1 MIKLKHLKFNFTND
15 EGKGQMPVR
24 NKLKKIR
31 LLSQS
36 SSSSMI
42 LNLPKVKRGKFL
54 FGDLKGFVEKVN
66 RLHRVIV
73 LKRVCN
79 EYKEYNNTVRNKSV
93 FIRDNNISM
102 LKYKQS
108 LQRAYDVFKME
119 YEYKRRLKILRIY
132 KLIQLITRKHIIHK
146 LHEKYIRYMISIRRI
161 QRTYKHYMKKKKE
174 KIFIV
179 RIQSK
184 YRKHLIQCK
193 YKKEIKSI
201 KEDIK
206 FNKRKKEFEK
216 RMSLMKQ
223 QKKAVRVIE
232 IHWLKILAKRD
243 NEDLEERIKKMP
255 KECRDLYRKFMTLRK
270 QTRQLKR
277 DLNEYNEEQKKKLL
291 NSTVNS

>member
-79 EYKEYNNTVRNKSV
+79 EYKEYNNTLRNKSV

-119 YEYKRRLKILRIY
+119 YEYNIDY
-132 KLIQLITRKHIIHK
+132 
-146 LHEKYIRYMISIRRI
+146 
-161 QRTYKHYMKKKKE
+161 
-174 KIFIV
+174 
-179 RIQSK
+179 
-184 YRKHLIQCK
+184 
-193 YKKEIKSI
+193 
-201 KEDIK
+201 
-206 FNKRKKEFEK
+206 
-216 RMSLMKQ
+216 
-223 QKKAVRVIE
+223 
-232 IHWLKILAKRD
+232 
-243 NEDLEERIKKMP
+243 EDLENWSNTSRYDEHYAKIYEKC
-255 KECRDLYRKFMTLRK
+255 KEIIARLVV
-270 QTRQLKR
+270 QQ
-277 DLNEYNEEQKKKLL
+277 
-291 NSTVNS
+291 

>member
-31 LLSQS
+31 LLLQS

-93 FIRDNNISM
+93 FIRDNSISM

-184 YRKHLIQCK
+184 YRNHLIQCK

-232 IHWLKILAKRD
+232 THWLKILAKRD

>member
-1 MIKLKHLKFNFTND
+1 MESISFISAPGKKRLKPLKHECSTVVTDRRYVTLYIINQKDGVIKLKHLKFNFTND

-132 KLIQLITRKHIIHK
+132 KLIQLIIT
-146 LHEKYIRYMISIRRI
+146 YM
-161 QRTYKHYMKKKKE
+161 Y
-174 KIFIV
+174 
-179 RIQSK
+179 
-184 YRKHLIQCK
+184 
-193 YKKEIKSI
+193 
-201 KEDIK
+201 
-206 FNKRKKEFEK
+206 
-216 RMSLMKQ
+216 
-223 QKKAVRVIE
+223 
-232 IHWLKILAKRD
+232 
-243 NEDLEERIKKMP
+243 
-255 KECRDLYRKFMTLRK
+255 
-270 QTRQLKR
+270 
-277 DLNEYNEEQKKKLL
+277 
-291 NSTVNS
+291 